1 MHVVSHHIQHAFVTR
16 VPPSTPADVSHRF
29 RFLPIW
35 RDLRLCGLR
44 CPHLS
49 FSSLSFFLHP
59 WLELETWIQ
68 FLHIPFLFVQFI
80 LADPSPAP
88 ISHSCEIANYTGS
101 IGTSVAQTVSV
112 FAEPE
117 FGGSTNANDLSA
129 VLTQVDEAIADV
141 TNTINGFNTDAIS
154 GYFTNTCA
162 YRMMS
167 PSILNI

>member
-1 MHVVSHHIQHAFVTR
+1 MFRIVSDFYLFGGICVYVDSVAPTC
-16 VPPSTPADVSHRF
+16 
-29 RFLPIW
+29 RFLHC
-35 RDLRLCGLR
+35 R
-44 CPHLS
+44 
-49 FSSLSFFLHP
+49 FLHP

-117 FGGSTNANDLSA
+117 FGSSTNANDLSA

-167 PSILNI
+167 PSMLNI